1 MNKNNII
8 MEIATLLES
17 DCNAVPMDLQLL
29 EILDNEELIKI
40 KSSLVKSKNY
50 RNKKE
55 ETEKLLNDI
64 AKNCSK
70 D

>member
-1 MNKNNII
+1 MNKNNLI

-17 DCNAVPMDLQLL
+17 DSNAVQ
-29 EILDNEELIKI
+29 ILDNEELIKI
-40 KSSLVKSKNY
+40 KSSLVKSKNN
-50 RNKKE
+50 RKE
-55 ETEKLLNDI
+55 ESKKWLNNI

>member
-1 MNKNNII
+1 MNKNNLI

-17 DCNAVPMDLQLL
+17 DSNAVPMDLKLL

-40 KSSLVKSKNY
+40 KSSLAKSKKH
-50 RNKKE
+50 RKE
-55 ETEKLLNDI
+55 ESKKWLNDI

-70 D
+70 N